1 MMADELEGMVLRI
14 RRFEERLQRE
24 FHAGN
29 VPGLVHLQIG
39 QEAVAAG
46 VCAALRDGD
55 QVTSTHRPHGHAVA
69 RGLPLT
75 PIIAELLGRVDGL
88 CRGWGGSMHL
98 IDVDAGFLGANGI
111 VGASA
116 PLAVGA
122 ALSARQRGDGSLATA
137 FFGDGALGQGSLY
150 EAVNLAVIWR
160 LPVVFVCED
169 NGYADATPAE
179 YAVGGDRS
187 RRLAAFG
194 VPAEVVDGM
203 DVHAVAEAAS
213 NAVQRARAGGG
224 PSVLHCET
232 YRYVGHAEGAYG
244 YYPPD
249 SARYRTDEELEA
261 WRARDPVLRIVDPEL
276 EESLAI
282 ELDGA
287 WRAAMAS
294 EVAA

>member
-1 MMADELEGMVLRI
+1 MTDKLDAMVLRI

-29 VPGLVHLQIG
+29 VPGLIHLQIG
-39 QEAVAAG
+39 QEAVPAG
-46 VCAALRDGD
+46 VCAALRSGD

-69 RGLPLT
+69 RGLPLV

-98 IDVDAGFLGANGI
+98 IDVEAGFLGANGI

-122 ALSARQRGDGSLATA
+122 ALSARQRGDGSVAIA
-137 FFGDGALGQGSLY
+137 FYGDGALGQGPLY

-179 YAVGGDRS
+179 YALSGDRG
-187 RRLAAFG
+187 RRLSAFG
-194 VPAEVVDGM
+194 LPCEVVDGM
-203 DVHAVAEAAS
+203 DVRRVADVAATAVE
-213 NAVQRARAGGG
+213 RARSGQG
-224 PSVLHCET
+224 PSVLHCAT

-249 SARYRTDEELEA
+249 SARYRTDEELAE
-261 WRARDPVLRIVDPEL
+261 WQKRDPVRGIDDRAL
-276 EESLAI
+276 ERALAT
-282 ELDGA
+282 ELDEA
-287 WRAAMAS
+287 WQAAAAS

>member
-1 MMADELEGMVLRI
+1 MADELERMVIRI

-69 RGLPLT
+69 RGLPLI

-122 ALSARQRGDGSLATA
+122 ALSARQRADGSLAAA

-160 LPVVFVCED
+160 LPVIFVCED

-179 YAVGGDRS
+179 YAVAGDRS

-213 NAVQRARAGGG
+213 KAVERARAGRG

-249 SARYRTDEELEA
+249 NARYRTDAEVA
-261 WRARDPVLRIVDPEL
+261 SWRARDPVLHIVDPEL
-276 EESLAI
+276 EETLAI
-282 ELDGA
+282 ELDSA

>member
-1 MMADELEGMVLRI
+1 MTDELDRMVLRI

-29 VPGLVHLQIG
+29 VPGLIHLQIG

-55 QVTSTHRPHGHAVA
+55 QVCSTHRPHGHAVA
-69 RGLPLT
+69 RGLPLV

-98 IDVDAGFLGANGI
+98 IDVEAGFLGANGI

-122 ALSARQRGDGSLATA
+122 ALSARQRGDGSVAIA
-137 FFGDGALGQGSLY
+137 FFGDGALGQGALY

-179 YAVGGDRS
+179 YAVGGDRGH
-187 RRLAAFG
+187 RLAAFG
-194 VPAEVVDGM
+194 LPCDVVDGM
-203 DVHAVAEAAS
+203 AVRRVAEAAAT
-213 NAVQRARAGGG
+213 AVARARAGAG

-232 YRYVGHAEGAYG
+232 YRFVGHAEGAYG

-249 SARYRTDEELEA
+249 SARYRTEAELAAWRERDPVREIDDEELERALVSELDEA
-261 WRARDPVLRIVDPEL
+261 WRDAR
-276 EESLAI
+276 S
-282 ELDGA
+282 
-287 WRAAMAS
+287 S